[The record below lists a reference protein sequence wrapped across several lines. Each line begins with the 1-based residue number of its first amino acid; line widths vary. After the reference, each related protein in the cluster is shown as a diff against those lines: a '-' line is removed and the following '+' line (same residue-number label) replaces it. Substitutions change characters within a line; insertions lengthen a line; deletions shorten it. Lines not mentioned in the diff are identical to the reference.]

1 MINKVMLKGVIT
13 YKNKFPP
20 KKDEIIMEFGLSY
33 NSLTKIRYMNSI
45 VCYANGKVAKIID
58 EDLIVKDTIM
68 VVGFLTTRTIS
79 MQEKIVLNVE
89 QLEPLKTT
97 KNVLF
102 RDASVDAELFDK
114 FINGFDINK

>member
-1 MINKVMLKGVIT
+1 
-13 YKNKFPP
+13 
-20 KKDEIIMEFGLSY
+20 
-33 NSLTKIRYMNSI
+33 
-45 VCYANGKVAKIID
+45 
-58 EDLIVKDTIM
+58 
-68 VVGFLTTRTIS
+68 